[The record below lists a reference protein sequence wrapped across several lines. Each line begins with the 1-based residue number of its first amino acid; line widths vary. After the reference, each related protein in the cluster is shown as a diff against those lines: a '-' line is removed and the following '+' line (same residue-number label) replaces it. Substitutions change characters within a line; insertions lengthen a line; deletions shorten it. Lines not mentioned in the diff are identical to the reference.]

1 MAPRIRDVTTT
12 TPTTPKPRRRWLQF
26 SLRTLL
32 VLMLVASLPMSWL
45 AVELRRGRQQRAA
58 VLAVQKMG
66 GDVRYER
73 DASGRLRTSVPW
85 LMGLLGEESHANVHV
100 VGLFNRPVTD
110 SDLIHLRRLGN
121 LRRLDIARTAVS
133 DVGLAHLQGLTR
145 LQVLINNTQVTDAGV
160 NELKK
165 ALPNTGITR

>member
-1 MAPRIRDVTTT
+1 MTTT

-100 VGLFNRPVTD
+100 VGLFNRPVTY
-110 SDLIHLRRLGN
+110 SDLIHLRRLVGQRHFPFICGRKV
-121 LRRLDIARTAVS
+121 LRHRSIADQLGARGPQDLMRSGSIPSEAKRFRRVFVWDS
-133 DVGLAHLQGLTR
+133 RACR
-145 LQVLINNTQVTDAGV
+145 F
-160 NELKK
+160 
-165 ALPNTGITR
+165 RRW